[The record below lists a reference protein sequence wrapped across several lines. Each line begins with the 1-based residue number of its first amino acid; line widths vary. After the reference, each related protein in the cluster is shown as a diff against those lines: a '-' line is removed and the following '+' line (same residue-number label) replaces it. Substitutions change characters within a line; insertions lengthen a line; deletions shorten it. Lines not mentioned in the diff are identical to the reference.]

1 MYVLYY
7 VDVAEIDYDLFRITM
22 YTAWQQKIR
31 QLFQKVYY
39 YSTRVGGTFLDADR
53 VDRH

>member
-22 YTAWQQKIR
+22 YTAWATEKKATVPES
-31 QLFQKVYY
+31 LLLC
-39 YSTRVGGTFLDADR
+39 TRVDGTFLDADR